1 MIEEQV
7 SSALFGTPSTPHFED
22 NPSAHCPA
30 CGRNDM
36 LSRVSSIARSG
47 RGRLLLEDGSA
58 AEFESELAALLAEPE
73 KPRALPITGVVQA
86 CVLSLVVLGVDLG
99 MVALLRWQDFLA
111 VPDASLS
118 LATWGGLAWFGLFVP
133 LVALGRYLGSRD
145 RATKGLEPWQ
155 ESLMRWRDAYYCSR
169 DDVVFMPGSTAVAP
183 EDATTLWSRPV
194 QPRPAKREVLATSTI
209 LPARPRRTRG
219 AE

>member
-7 SSALFGTPSTPHFED
+7 PSALFATPSTPHFEED
-22 NPSAHCPA
+22 PPAHCPA
-30 CGRNDM
+30 CSRNDM

-73 KPRALPITGVVQA
+73 KPRPLPVFGVVQA
-86 CVLSLVVLGVDLG
+86 CVLSLIALGVDLAI
-99 MVALLRWQDFLA
+99 VALLRGQDLIA

-118 LATWGGLAWFGLFVP
+118 IATWGGIVWFGLFVP

-145 RATKGLEPWQ
+145 RASRGLEPWQ
-155 ESLMRWRDAYYCSR
+155 EAVMRWRAAYYCAR
-169 DDVVFMPGSTAVAP
+169 DDVVFMPGSSAVTP
-183 EDATTLWSRPV
+183 EDATTLWSRSP
-194 QPRPAKREVLATSTI
+194 QPRPAQREVLATSSI
-209 LPARPRRTRG
+209 IPARPRRAGG

>member
-7 SSALFGTPSTPHFED
+7 PSALFATPSTPHFED
-22 NPSAHCPA
+22 NPSTHCPA

-58 AEFESELAALLAEPE
+58 AEFESELAAMLAEPE
-73 KPRALPITGVVQA
+73 MPRALPLTGVVQA
-86 CVLSLVVLGVDLG
+86 CVLSLVALGVDLG
-99 MVALLRWQDFLA
+99 IVALLRGQDLVA
-111 VPDASLS
+111 VPDASLR
-118 LATWGGLAWFGLFVP
+118 LATWGGIAWFGLFVP

-145 RATKGLEPWQ
+145 RATRGQEPWQ
-155 ESLMRWRDAYYCSR
+155 EAVVRWHDAYYCSR
-169 DDVVFMPGSTAVAP
+169 DDVVFLPGGASMAP
-183 EDATTLWSRPV
+183 EDARALWT
-194 QPRPAKREVLATSTI
+194 RPAPPEETRREVLATSTV
-209 LPARPRRTRG
+209 LPAGPRHAGG